1 MDSKKQYIQN
11 FIQKIS
17 AVRNAH
23 NNPFAPMRDLKN
35 LAMEVGI
42 TEEEWNEILN
52 IFMDFL
58 ERGKNF
64 VKHKNWTDAIEE
76 LEQAKA
82 IEPNNEE
89 LLYNLAYAYEKRWW
103 EKRKKKDKELGILNA
118 EKCLELNPQHP
129 HAAKVVTD
137 LKNAPFVPWI
147 NVKTRWKIARF
158 TFKWGIVAILIFLGY
173 QYRQQ
178 ISETANNWFQQ
189 TFKPKSNTVNKD
201 KFVLENVLFEAG
213 STQLNLQSKNALEK
227 LIKYL
232 NDNPNVKGEIAGHTD
247 NQGLPMVNL
256 KISTSRAYAVYQYLM
271 SRNIAPNRLTYQG
284 YGDTQPAFANDTEEN
299 RAKNR
304 RIEFRLKN

>member
-11 FIQKIS
+11 FIQKIT
-17 AVRNAH
+17 AVRSAH
-23 NNPFAPMRDLKN
+23 HNPFAPMRDLKN

-58 ERGKNF
+58 DRGKNF
-64 VKHKNWTDAIEE
+64 VKHKNWSDAIEE

-89 LLYNLAYAYEKRWW
+89 VLYNLALAYENRWW

-129 HAAKVVTD
+129 NSAKIITD

-147 NVKTRWKIARF
+147 SIQMRWKIASF
-158 TFKWGIVAILIFLGY
+158 LFKWGTVAVLAFFAY
-173 QYRQQ
+173 QYRNQ
-178 ISETANNWFQQ
+178 ISETTNNWFKQ
-189 TFKPKSNTVNKD
+189 TFKPKDTKTNPD
-201 KFVLENVLFEAG
+201 KFVLENVLFTPG

-232 NDNPNVKGEIAGHTD
+232 NDNPNIKGEIAGHTD
-247 NQGLPMVNL
+247 NQGLPAVNL
-256 KISTSRAYAVYQYLM
+256 KISTARAYAVFEYLI
-271 SRNIAPNRLTYQG
+271 SRNIAPNRLTFQG
-284 YGDTQPAFANDTEEN
+284 YGDTQPAFSNDTEEN

-304 RIEFRLKN
+304 RIEFRIK